1 MPVGPTNVS
10 NTLEST
16 QCHLKTGQ
24 RISDLV
30 VVVVVVSLLVDVVA
44 TVDTVVVEPQCA
56 TKSVDNKIVKY
67 ITVIGN
73 ICFSIKNLDFDNRA
87 DVVMEVM

>member
-1 MPVGPTNVS
+1 M
-10 NTLEST
+10 
-16 QCHLKTGQ
+16 
-24 RISDLV
+24 
-30 VVVVVVSLLVDVVA
+30 VVVVSLLVDVVA

-73 ICFSIKNLDFDNRA
+73 ICFSI
-87 DVVMEVM
+87 